1 MLLKPA
7 ENLVTK
13 RNRTRQRRKN
23 RLFVLCMLAVPF
35 LNFLVFWLWPNLR
48 SILIAFEV
56 PTIEGFTLFNF
67 ERFFNELS
75 SDVMGPR
82 IWKMIDNSFIMF
94 FVSTFV
100 SLPLVLFMSY
110 VLFKR
115 VRGYKVFRILFYLPS
130 ILGATVMT
138 QIFKTMLMT
147 GGPIEQI
154 LNAIGVELSETT
166 QYTGLLGSPETGIWM
181 MVIYALWTGVGLNM
195 IMFTGAMN
203 RVPQEIFES
212 ARIDGIGFFR
222 EFFNI
227 ILPLVWPTVTT
238 MVVFSMVGIFSNA
251 GLVMLL
257 APDNDSTWNI
267 GYYILK
273 YTLGANTTVTK
284 IDGFSYPAAIGLIFT
299 LVNLPLVFGAKALC
313 DKISKKVEY

>member
-1 MLLKPA
+1 ML
-7 ENLVTK
+7 
-13 RNRTRQRRKN
+13 
-23 RLFVLCMLAVPF
+23 
-35 LNFLVFWLWPNLR
+35 
-48 SILIAFEV
+48 
-56 PTIEGFTLFNF
+56 
-67 ERFFNELS
+67 
-75 SDVMGPR
+75 
-82 IWKMIDNSFIMF
+82 
-94 FVSTFV
+94 
-100 SLPLVLFMSY
+100 
-110 VLFKR
+110 
-115 VRGYKVFRILFYLPS
+115 
-130 ILGATVMT
+130 
-138 QIFKTMLMT
+138 
-147 GGPIEQI
+147 
-154 LNAIGVELSETT
+154 
-166 QYTGLLGSPETGIWM
+166 M
-181 MVIYALWTGVGLNM
+181 MVIYTLWTGVGVNM

-227 ILPLVWPTVTT
+227 ILPLIWPTVTT

-299 LVNLPLVFGAKALC
+299 FVNLPLVFGMKALC
-313 DKISKKVEY
+313 DKVSKNVEY